1 MAGWSAIN
9 HPNSFEVGSGVPN
22 RSKFL
27 VCLARFDDAIAQP
40 FQILTSYLAARDHR
54 LNKVLRDAECLVIS
68 GWIVTLVATFFT
80 TYGLPEK
87 LLIIV
92 ATLVLLAAEKKLLM
106 AHHGMC
112 KLGWNRD
119 VAELYRTS
127 ALRYKE
133 RFLVFRVLG
142 LLGFASLPF
151 ISLLFAPEWQ
161 SADVTAYLTL
171 MIYVC
176 KFYIERSFPSDDWGR
191 DHVPANA
198 GKAGR

>member
-40 FQILTSYLAARDHR
+40 FQILTSYLAARDYR

-92 ATLVLLAAEKKLLM
+92 ATPVL
-106 AHHGMC
+106 
-112 KLGWNRD
+112 
-119 VAELYRTS
+119 
-127 ALRYKE
+127 LRYKE